1 MCATINWNNTMK
13 STLKTLSAATLGAL
27 ALSSAGTAGAA
38 VSLTGASLVWAEDS
52 TTNPSSFADTLGG
65 NGAWNIYVRP
75 VGGAF
80 VNSGDGASTAIDI
93 PLSAGVNEFELWVHH
108 ESWGDNTVTNPGSYL
123 NLFLGDRSGPAISAR
138 LSGGNF
144 GNLAPLTTDQVALV
158 PNVSD
163 GALVAP
169 ASQLSFTAPSGDIVT
184 LNSMSIS
191 TAADTVSAFNG
202 NPTGVSQDTVFAVS
216 VSVTPVPEPS
226 TGLLGL
232 LGASLL
238 LFRRRR

>member
-1 MCATINWNNTMK
+1 MK
-13 STLKTLSAATLGAL
+13 SILKLVSATAVSVLALGAVDN
-27 ALSSAGTAGAA
+27 ADAA

-52 TTNPSSFADTLGG
+52 TTNPSSYADTLGG
-65 NGAWNIYVRP
+65 NGAWNVYVRAA
-75 VGGAF
+75 GSSTF
-80 VNSGDGASTAIDI
+80 VNAGDSAGTAIDI
-93 PLSAGVNEFELWVHH
+93 PLAPGPNELEIWVHH

-138 LSGGNF
+138 LSAGNT
-144 GNLAPLTTDQVALV
+144 GSLAPLTTDQVALV

-163 GALVAP
+163 GGLVP
-169 ASQLSFTAPSGDIVT
+169 PSGSLSYTAGSGEIVT
-184 LNSMSIS
+184 LKSMAFS
-191 TAADTVSAFNG
+191 TEADTVSAFNN
-202 NPTGVSQDTVFAVS
+202 NPTGVHQDTLIRVNVD
-216 VSVTPVPEPS
+216 VVPEPS

>member
-1 MCATINWNNTMK
+1 MK
-13 STLKTLSAATLGAL
+13 STLKLLSATALSAIALSAAGNAD
-27 ALSSAGTAGAA
+27 AA

-65 NGAWNIYVRP
+65 NGAWNVYVRP

-80 VNSGDGASTAIDI
+80 ANSGDGASTAIDI
-93 PLSAGVNEFELWVHH
+93 PLSPGVNELEIWVHH

-123 NLFLGDRSGPAISAR
+123 NLFLGDRSGPGISAR
-138 LSGGNF
+138 LSGGNS
-144 GNLAPLTTDQVALV
+144 GNLTPLTTDQVALV

-169 ASQLSFTAPSGDIVT
+169 ASQLSFTAASGDIVT
-184 LNSMSIS
+184 LTSMSIS
-191 TAADTVSAFNG
+191 TAPDTVSAFNS
-202 NPTGVSQDTVFAVS
+202 NPTGVHQDTLINVS
-216 VSVTPVPEPS
+216 VNVNPIPEPS